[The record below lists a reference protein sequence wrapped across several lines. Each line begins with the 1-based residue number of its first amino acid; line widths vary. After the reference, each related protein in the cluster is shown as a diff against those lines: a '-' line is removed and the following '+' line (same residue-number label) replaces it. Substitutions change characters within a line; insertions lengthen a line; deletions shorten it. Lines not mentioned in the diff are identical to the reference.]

1 MLLSALVAACA
12 RRRWLVLAVALLLA
26 LGSLGAIRAKLGVS
40 TDTDRLF
47 AADLPWK
54 QRGAE
59 LQRAFP
65 QNEDLLVAVV
75 DATIPEQAEITARDL
90 AAALSRDSAHFSAI
104 TQPDASPYLER
115 NALLF
120 LDLPTLQQVLDQIID
135 AQPFLGQLAADPSLR
150 GLCNAL
156 SLIARGVEAGQ
167 ANLRPFLPA
176 LRGFDAALSAA
187 AAGAP
192 VPVSWQRLLAGP
204 VADLAGRFRFVLAK
218 PKLDYGA
225 LEPGQAASRA
235 IREAAA
241 RLEFVRD
248 GSARVRLT
256 GSVALDDEEFASVA
270 QGATIGLIGSM
281 VLVVLWL
288 FLAVRTW
295 RAVVP
300 ILVTLVLGLLL
311 TAAFAALAVGTL
323 NLVSVAFAILFI
335 GIAVDFAIQFSVR
348 LREAQRHAGSLPA
361 ALAIVGR
368 RAGAQILVAALATA
382 AGFLAFTPTAFNG
395 VAQLGLIAG
404 GGMLIAFA
412 CTMTVLPALLA
423 SFRPSGGAA
432 EAGLRL
438 LRPLDRVAVTLRWP
452 ILGVFAALG
461 VLGLVLLPRLAFD
474 SDPLH
479 TKNPHTEAMRTLADL
494 MDDPVTNPY
503 SMELLAPDM
512 ATAADLATRLRKLP
526 TVDDVIWQ
534 RSFIPA
540 RQDAKLPLIEDA
552 ASLLAT
558 TLAPP
563 AQIPAVSA
571 AALRDAVRDTAARL
585 AAVLPRLAPNG
596 PLTDGP
602 LAGITAD
609 LVRLGAAPDA
619 VLLAANAA
627 ITRFLPLQLDRL
639 RDALGATAVTEADVP
654 ATIRADWIAPDG
666 RPRLQVTPQATI
678 RGNAALR
685 RFVTEVQTVAPNS
698 AGSAVTIIRSA
709 DTVVSAFRLAA
720 GSALVAVTLLL
731 AVVLR
736 RVSDMALVLAPLLL
750 SSLLT
755 VLAAVALSLSLNFA
769 NIIALPLL
777 LGVGVSFN
785 IYFVMNWRAGLRQP
799 LGSAT
804 ARAVIFSALTTGT
817 AFGSLALSRHPGT
830 ASMGVLLL
838 LSLGCTV
845 LSTLV
850 FLPALLAASRA
861 IAFHPGRRV
870 ATSMMARGII
880 SGWSRPA

>member
-26 LGSLGAIRAKLGVS
+26 LGSLWAIRARLGVS
-40 TDTDRLF
+40 TDTGRLF

-104 TQPDASPYLER
+104 SRPDASPYLER

-120 LDLPTLQQVLDQIID
+120 LDLPTLQQMLDQIID

-156 SLIARGVEAGQ
+156 SLIAQGVEAGQ

-235 IREAAA
+235 IRDAAA

-248 GSARVRLT
+248 GTARVRLT

-270 QGATIGLIGSM
+270 EGALVGVIGSM
-281 VLVVLWL
+281 VLVALWL

-300 ILVTLVLGLLL
+300 ILLTLVLGLLL

-348 LREAQRHAGSLPA
+348 LREAQLHAGSLPA

-404 GGMLIAFA
+404 GGMLIAFG

-423 SFRPSGGAA
+423 WFRPSGGAA

-571 AALRDAVRDTAARL
+571 PALRDAVRDTAAKL
-585 AAVLPRLAPNG
+585 AAVLPRLLAP
-596 PLTDGP
+596 DGP
-602 LAGITAD
+602 LAGIAAD
-609 LVRLGAAPDA
+609 LVRLGAASDP
-619 VLLAANAA
+619 VLLAANTA

-639 RDALGATAVTEADVP
+639 RTALGATAVTEADVP
-654 ATIRADWIAPDG
+654 AAIRADWIAPDG

-720 GSALVAVTLLL
+720 GSALVAITLLL

-755 VLAAVALSLSLNFA
+755 VVAAVALSLTLNFA

-845 LSTLV
+845 VSTLV
-850 FLPALLAASRA
+850 FLPALLAAA
-861 IAFHPGRRV
+861 GRHRPFRV
-870 ATSMMARGII
+870 GVSPPR
-880 SGWSRPA
+880 RP